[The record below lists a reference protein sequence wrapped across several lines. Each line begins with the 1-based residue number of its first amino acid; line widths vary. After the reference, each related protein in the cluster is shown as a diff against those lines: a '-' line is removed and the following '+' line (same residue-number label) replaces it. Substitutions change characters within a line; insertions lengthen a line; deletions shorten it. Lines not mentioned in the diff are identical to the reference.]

1 MKLGRCVTK
10 VARKL
15 LKCVKKI
22 EYTALGFC
30 FVGNMLILGSMFI
43 TRWRV
48 DDTGTAPLQNFW
60 SFAGFTRK
68 EYGLLQVRGSR
79 SQSWTSIVRATCEWM
94 QIAQVHTL
102 GAASW
107 QSLFGNED
115 GGNCGGS
122 ESCGFGYQRH
132 MHDRCVGYDQIYHV
146 STVTLGV
153 SFLTVLLSSCGI
165 LAATLGSLKRTG
177 GLAFWLLFPVSLL
190 ALLADITWAVVTHF
204 TFIKIGRYGWFPY
217 PDLAIGFF
225 LHLYGCLI
233 VVVSS
238 GVFGWLVL
246 PIVWLYDP
254 QQSKLDKRKRKLLRI
269 KRMMQ
274 AREREEAV
282 QQQQF
287 LFQQGPA
294 MPVDPESMN
303 FPPPPGFAGT
313 GQAGGAFKQ
322 SGPADIYGRQVV
334 PGGPAHG
341 MMAYPQYQGA
351 NGMMAYPQHQGV

>member
-1 MKLGRCVTK
+1 MKLGRCLAK

-15 LKCVKKI
+15 LKCVKQI

-48 DDTGTAPLQNFW
+48 DDHGTTPLQNFW
-60 SFAGFTRK
+60 SLAGFPKK

-94 QIAQVHTL
+94 QVVQGHTL
-102 GAASW
+102 IAASW
-107 QSLFGNED
+107 MSLSGEENEE
-115 GGNCGGS
+115 NCGGS

-146 STVTLGV
+146 STITLGI
-153 SFLTVLLSSCGI
+153 SFLTVLLSCCGI

-190 ALLADITWAVVTHF
+190 ALLADITWAIITHF
-204 TFIKIGRYGWFPY
+204 TFIKIARYGWFPY

-225 LHLYGCLI
+225 LHTYGCI
-233 VVVSS
+233 ITVVSS

-246 PIVWLYDP
+246 PMVWLYDP

-274 AREREEAV
+274 AREREEAT
-282 QQQQF
+282 QQ

-294 MPVDPESMN
+294 IPMDPESMN
-303 FPPPPGFAGT
+303 FPPPPGFGAGPHDLWMAGT

-322 SGPADIYGRQVV
+322 SGPADIYGRQAV
-334 PGGPAHG
+334 PGGHANG
-341 MMAYPQYQGA
+341 MMAYPQYQGS
-351 NGMMAYPQHQGV
+351 